1 MWLQLNTRSSLF
13 MGMLVVA
20 LLVGCGG
27 RREDP
32 ILRLSATEAL
42 EQGTALFDQG
52 KYREARKY
60 LIHAFEVEPNSVAGR
75 EGLLKAADALFF
87 QDRFDAYVEAETR
100 YRDFLNR
107 FPTSEQA
114 AYAQFRIG
122 GCLAQRVEKPNRD
135 QQVTRRA
142 LQTFEDLIR
151 LYPTSEYVSQAREQM
166 EIVRNRLAE
175 HEFIVGHFYFR
186 TSSQNRARGM
196 AQAAVKRFENLLEA
210 YPEYEQK
217 DKVLAH
223 LCVAQARLFQPENAR
238 ATCAELTAEYPNSKY
253 RRMVPKKFPEP
264 PRRPSQASSEAAE
277 SEATESEATE
287 SEGEGG
293 DTEGQD
299 PQGD

>member
-1 MWLQLNTRSSLF
+1 MTLRTTWWITAL
-13 MGMLVVA
+13 VA
-20 LLVGCGG
+20 LVLAACGG
-27 RREDP
+27 RRDDP
-32 ILRLSATEAL
+32 ILRLSAAEAL

-142 LQTFEDLIR
+142 LQTFQDLIR
-151 LYPTSEYVSQAREQM
+151 LYPTSEYVDDAREQM
-166 EIVRNRLAE
+166 QIVRNRLAE

-186 TSSQNRARGM
+186 SSGQNRARGL
-196 AQAAVKRFENLLEA
+196 AQAAANRFEYLLENF
-210 YPEYEQK
+210 PEYEQK

-223 LCVAQARLFQPENAR
+223 LCVAQSRLFQPENAR
-238 ATCAELTAEYPNSKY
+238 ATCSELSTEFPNSKY
-253 RRMVPKKFPEP
+253 LGMIPKRFPEP
-264 PRRPSQASSEAAE
+264 PKRRGDETAARETQE
-277 SEATESEATE
+277 SEEGADDVSAGESEE
-287 SEGEGG
+287 SSDPPPGG
-293 DTEGQD
+293 
-299 PQGD
+299 

>member
-1 MWLQLNTRSSLF
+1 
-13 MGMLVVA
+13 MGYRFHSRTGPWVLGTLVLT
-20 LLVGCGG
+20 LLVACGG

-142 LQTFEDLIR
+142 LQTFQDLIR
-151 LYPTSEYVSQAREQM
+151 LYPTSEYVEKAREQM
-166 EIVRNRLAE
+166 KIVRNRLAE

-186 TSSQNRARGM
+186 SSSQNRARGL
-196 AQAAVKRFENLLEA
+196 AQAAVQRFEYLLET

-238 ATCAELTAEYPNSKY
+238 ATCDELSAEYPNSKY
-253 RRMVPKKFPEP
+253 RRMIPKRFPEP
-264 PRRPSQASSEAAE
+264 PRRPGQADDQVEGEVSESESVEEDPGSEEGAE
-277 SEATESEATE
+277 SSL
-287 SEGEGG
+287 
-293 DTEGQD
+293 
-299 PQGD
+299 